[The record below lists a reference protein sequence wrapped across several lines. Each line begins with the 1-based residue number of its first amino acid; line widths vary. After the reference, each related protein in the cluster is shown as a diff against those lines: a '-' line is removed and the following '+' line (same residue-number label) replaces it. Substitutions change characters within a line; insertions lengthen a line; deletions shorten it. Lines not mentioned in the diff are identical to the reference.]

1 VIRRA
6 SAAVA
11 LLLFLAAG
19 CGSDSHIP
27 VDSPSSPLGA
37 GPGTLRE
44 CIPDPSLSSLSDGIT
59 VLNNRSK
66 GTVTVEHVSFYGDH
80 HLRLVQAVVVPI
92 GDNAVGYEPWPPTG
106 SLLPGIQ
113 WDKRVPAVG
122 ARVPPSTAHSFRNLV
137 IQMRPTARR
146 ASSAGVRVLYREN
159 GQQYELRTHVKTVVV
174 PNTNKDC

>member
-6 SAAVA
+6 SAAA

-27 VDSPSSPLGA
+27 VNSPSSPLRDG
-37 GPGTLRE
+37 GDPLRE
-44 CIPDPSLSSLSDGIT
+44 CVPDPSLTSLTDGIT
-59 VLNNRSK
+59 VLDNRSN
-66 GTVTVEHVSFYGDH
+66 GTVTIERVSFYGDH

-92 GDNAVGYEPWPPTG
+92 GRNSVGYEPWPPTG

-113 WDKRVPAVG
+113 WDKRVPATG
-122 ARVPPSTAHSFRNLV
+122 AKVPPSTAHSFRNLV
-137 IQMRPTARR
+137 IQMRPTART
-146 ASSAGVRVLYREN
+146 ASAAGVRVLYREN
-159 GQQYELRTHVKTVVV
+159 GQQYELRTHTKTLVV